1 MPDDDDILDA
11 YERELDEQPP
21 ARPRSNRGFWMIVG
35 AIGIACIV
43 MVVEILVNRPL
54 GNDIGHAEYSLRK
67 AEAGANHLLQE
78 TGTLERAD
86 AQGLAAVA
94 PGVGYV
100 GPDTA
105 STAPDQAS
113 VVAAPGVWAA
123 AVQAR
128 PGACFYIRLSDA
140 GDVTYGVGTG
150 CTGRDALSA
159 SDTQW

>member
-1 MPDDDDILDA
+1 MPDDDEILSA
-11 YERELDEQPP
+11 YERELGEEP
-21 ARPRSNRGFWMIVG
+21 APRPRSNRGFWMVVG
-35 AIGIACIV
+35 TIGLACV
-43 MVVEILVNRPL
+43 VLVVEILVNRPL
-54 GNDIGHAEYSLRK
+54 GNDIGHAEYSLRQ
-67 AEAGANHLLQE
+67 AEAGANRLLQE

-94 PGVGYV
+94 PQVRYV

-105 STAPDQAS
+105 SSDPGEAS
-113 VVAAPGVWAA
+113 VVASPGLWAA

-128 PGACFYIRLSDA
+128 PGACFYIRLTDA

-150 CTGRDALSA
+150 CTGRDALGA